1 MNEKL
6 TQNQDGQK
14 TSSNLWFKRKKYG
27 WGWTPC
33 NWKGWL
39 STLVYALLVIAF
51 AQDIKPDSDANKTLA
66 ILIGPVLFVTALF
79 LLLAYKKG
87 ETPKWQWGDDTE
99 DTEA

>member
-1 MNEKL
+1 MNE
-6 TQNQDGQK
+6 TNVSNTNEQK
-14 TSSNLWFKRKKYG
+14 PARELWFKRKQYG

-51 AQDIKPDSDANKTLA
+51 AQDIKPDTDANTALT

-79 LLLAYKKG
+79 LLLAYTKG
-87 ETPKWQWGDDTE
+87 ETPKWQWGGDKE
-99 DTEA
+99 DTQA